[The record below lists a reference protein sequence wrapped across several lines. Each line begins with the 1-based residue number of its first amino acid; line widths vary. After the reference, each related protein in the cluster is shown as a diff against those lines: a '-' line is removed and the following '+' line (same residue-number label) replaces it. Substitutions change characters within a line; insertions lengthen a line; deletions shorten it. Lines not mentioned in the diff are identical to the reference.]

1 MMKTRLLAALTAL
14 CCVSSMAAMPVSALP
29 HPEYFDHDGTLSK
42 IELQTM
48 TLIVETD
55 GRELPEE
62 ELMNIEGYISSSLYD
77 EAQYGSDTYNEF
89 SIVPENTAYVI
100 SIENPELQML
110 MASGRSF
117 MLNTEGIEAV
127 YLAEMTRY
135 LYGHVDYSLDFEM
148 VDPDMNLDEI
158 TIPELSEFTTVY
170 AHFRNVIHYQIPPNE
185 LGNSELIQ
193 SRLAEGWSSGQYR
206 MYEYLLNYGQSI
218 VEKYSD
224 IFSDVNVGVSILE
237 SWYPSELSAA
247 SIWDTAGDLDTDG
260 KIDASD
266 AAELLVLSAMKGAT
280 ADGGYDP
287 FTAEQKSAADLNGDT
302 FCDANDAA
310 YILQFAAEAGAG
322 STLSIGE
329 FMTR

>member
-1 MMKTRLLAALTAL
+1 MMKKRLLAALTAL
-14 CCVSSMAAMPVSALP
+14 FCVSSMAAMPVSALP
-29 HPEYFDHDGTLSK
+29 HPEYFDHDGTLSE
-42 IELQTM
+42 IALQTM

-77 EAQYGSDTYNEF
+77 EAQYGSDWDNEF

-170 AHFRNVIHYQIPPNE
+170 AHFRDVIHYQIPPNE

-266 AAELLVLSAMKGAT
+266 AAELLALSAMKGAT